1 MTMATTAELTKQIIV
16 GLTNDNPVQ
25 CGLHIDPDITATEA
39 FQLIGT
45 LSLHILTAYYEN
57 AKRQITKDLTP
68 PQVPNKEQEAAL
80 LGIKESMY
88 DAFDSLVSNVLNQFY
103 PTHPKLEIEDEA
115 ILELTNKKI
124 EERYNQ
130 LSSEEKEAYKATYAQ
145 VLNKLRN
152 ANNDNNSNSTDN
164 NTTPSTDNK
173 TDNNN

>member
-1 MTMATTAELTKQIIV
+1 MATTAELTKQIIV
-16 GLTNDNPVQ
+16 GLTNDTPVQ

-68 PQVPNKEQEAAL
+68 PQVPNKCQEAAL

-130 LSSEEKEAYKATYAQ
+130 LSSEEKAAYKATYAQ
-145 VLNKLRN
+145 VLNKLHG
-152 ANNDNNSNSTDN
+152 NDTSSTTDS
-164 NTTPSTDNK
+164 NTTPSTDTETS
-173 TDNNN
+173 TD

>member
-1 MTMATTAELTKQIIV
+1 MATTAELTKQIVV
-16 GLTNDNPVQ
+16 GLTNDTPAQ
-25 CGLHIDPDITATEA
+25 CGLHIDPDITAMEA

-45 LSLHILTAYYEN
+45 LSLHILNAYYEN
-57 AKRQITKDLTP
+57 AKQQITKS
-68 PQVPNKEQEAAL
+68 QVPNKEQEAAL

-130 LSSEEKEAYKATYAQ
+130 LSDEEKAAYKATYTQ
-145 VLNKLRN
+145 VLNKLHG
-152 ANNDNNSNSTDN
+152 NDASSNSTTDSNSTD
-164 NTTPSTDNK
+164 TTPSTDS
-173 TDNNN
+173 NN

>member
-1 MTMATTAELTKQIIV
+1 MATTAELTKQIVV
-16 GLTNDNPVQ
+16 GLTNDTPAQ
-25 CGLHIDPDITATEA
+25 CGLHIDPDITAMEA

-45 LSLHILTAYYEN
+45 LSLHILNAYYEN
-57 AKRQITKDLTP
+57 AKQQITKS
-68 PQVPNKEQEAAL
+68 QVPNKEQEAAL

-130 LSSEEKEAYKATYAQ
+130 LSDEEKAAYKATYTQ
-145 VLNKLRN
+145 VLNKLHG
-152 ANNDNNSNSTDN
+152 NDATST
-164 NTTPSTDNK
+164 TSTNE
-173 TDNNN
+173 TN

>member
-1 MTMATTAELTKQIIV
+1 MITMATTAELTKQIVV
-16 GLTNDNPVQ
+16 GLTNDTPAQ
-25 CGLHIDPDITATEA
+25 CGLHIDPDITAMEA

-45 LSLHILTAYYEN
+45 LSLHILNAYYEN
-57 AKRQITKDLTP
+57 AKQQITK

-130 LSSEEKEAYKATYAQ
+130 LSDEEKAAYKATYTQ
-145 VLNKLRN
+145 VLNKLHG
-152 ANNDNNSNSTDN
+152 NDASSNSTTDN
-164 NTTPSTDNK
+164 STDSNTPPSTDSN
-173 TDNNN
+173 

>member
-1 MTMATTAELTKQIIV
+1 MITMATTAELTKQIVV
-16 GLTNDNPVQ
+16 GLTNDTPAQ
-25 CGLHIDPDITATEA
+25 CGLHIDPDITAMEA

-45 LSLHILTAYYEN
+45 LSLHILNAYYEN
-57 AKRQITKDLTP
+57 AKQQITKS
-68 PQVPNKEQEAAL
+68 QVPNKEQEAAL

-130 LSSEEKEAYKATYAQ
+130 LSDEEKAAYKATYTQ
-145 VLNKLRN
+145 VLNKLHG
-152 ANNDNNSNSTDN
+152 NDASSTTDATSNSTDN
-164 NTTPSTDNK
+164 N
-173 TDNNN
+173 

>member
-1 MTMATTAELTKQIIV
+1 MITMATTAELTKQIVV
-16 GLTNDNPVQ
+16 GLTNDTPAQ
-25 CGLHIDPDITATEA
+25 CGLHIDPDITAMEA

-45 LSLHILTAYYEN
+45 LSLHILNAYYEN
-57 AKRQITKDLTP
+57 AKQQITK

-130 LSSEEKEAYKATYAQ
+130 LSDEEKAAYKATYTQ
-145 VLNKLRN
+145 VLNKLHGN
-152 ANNDNNSNSTDN
+152 DANSISTTDSNTTDTATSTDN
-164 NTTPSTDNK
+164 N
-173 TDNNN
+173 

>member
-1 MTMATTAELTKQIIV
+1 MATTAELTKQIVV
-16 GLTNDNPVQ
+16 GLTNDTPAQ
-25 CGLHIDPDITATEA
+25 CGLHIDPDITAMEA

-45 LSLHILTAYYEN
+45 LSLHILNAYYEN
-57 AKRQITKDLTP
+57 AKQQITK

-124 EERYNQ
+124 EERYDQ
-130 LSSEEKEAYKATYAQ
+130 LSDEEKAAYKATYTQ
-145 VLNKLRN
+145 VLNKLHG
-152 ANNDNNSNSTDN
+152 NDASSTTDSNSTDTATSNSTDN
-164 NTTPSTDNK
+164 N
-173 TDNNN
+173 

>member
-1 MTMATTAELTKQIIV
+1 MITMATTAELTKQIVV
-16 GLTNDNPVQ
+16 GLTNDTPAQ
-25 CGLHIDPDITATEA
+25 CGLHIDPDITAMEA

-45 LSLHILTAYYEN
+45 LSLHILNAYYEN
-57 AKRQITKDLTP
+57 AKQQITKS
-68 PQVPNKEQEAAL
+68 QVPNKEQEAAL

-130 LSSEEKEAYKATYAQ
+130 LSDEEKAAYKATYTQ
-145 VLNKLRN
+145 VLNKLHG
-152 ANNDNNSNSTDN
+152 NDASSNSTTDSNSTD
-164 NTTPSTDNK
+164 TTPSTDS
-173 TDNNN
+173 NN

>member
-1 MTMATTAELTKQIIV
+1 MITMATTAELTKQIVV
-16 GLTNDNPVQ
+16 GLTNDTPAQ
-25 CGLHIDPDITATEA
+25 CGLHIDPDITAMEA

-45 LSLHILTAYYEN
+45 LSLHILNAYYEN
-57 AKRQITKDLTP
+57 AKQQITKS
-68 PQVPNKEQEAAL
+68 QVPNKEQEAAL

-130 LSSEEKEAYKATYAQ
+130 LSDEEKAAYKATYTQ
-145 VLNKLRN
+145 VLNKLHG
-152 ANNDNNSNSTDN
+152 NDASSTSTSTD
-164 NTTPSTDNK
+164 
-173 TDNNN
+173 

>member
-1 MTMATTAELTKQIIV
+1 MITMATTAELTKQIVV
-16 GLTNDNPVQ
+16 GLTNDTPAQ
-25 CGLHIDPDITATEA
+25 CGLHIDPDITAMEA

-45 LSLHILTAYYEN
+45 LSLHILNAYYEN
-57 AKRQITKDLTP
+57 AKQQITKD
-68 PQVPNKEQEAAL
+68 QVPNKEQEAAL

-130 LSSEEKEAYKATYAQ
+130 LSDEEKAAYKATYTQ
-145 VLNKLRN
+145 VLNKLHG
-152 ANNDNNSNSTDN
+152 NDASSTD
-164 NTTPSTDNK
+164 TADATSTSTD
-173 TDNNN
+173 

>member
-1 MTMATTAELTKQIIV
+1 MATTAELTKQIVV
-16 GLTNDNPVQ
+16 GLTNDTPAQ
-25 CGLHIDPDITATEA
+25 CGLHIDPDITAMEA

-45 LSLHILTAYYEN
+45 LSLHILNAYYEN
-57 AKRQITKDLTP
+57 AKQQITKDLTP

-130 LSSEEKEAYKATYAQ
+130 LSDEEKAAYKATYTQ
-145 VLNKLRN
+145 VLNKLHG
-152 ANNDNNSNSTDN
+152 NDASSNSTDSN
-164 NTTPSTDNK
+164 TTDTTPSTDN
-173 TDNNN
+173 NN

>member
-1 MTMATTAELTKQIIV
+1 MITMATTAELTKQIVV
-16 GLTNDNPVQ
+16 GLTNDTPAQ
-25 CGLHIDPDITATEA
+25 CGLHIDPDITAMEA

-45 LSLHILTAYYEN
+45 LSLHILNAYYEN
-57 AKRQITKDLTP
+57 AKQQITKS
-68 PQVPNKEQEAAL
+68 QVPNKEQEAAL

-130 LSSEEKEAYKATYAQ
+130 LSDEEKAAYKATYTQ
-145 VLNKLRN
+145 VLNKLHG
-152 ANNDNNSNSTDN
+152 NDASSNSTTDTAN
-164 NTTPSTDNK
+164 STDSN
-173 TDNNN
+173 

>member
-1 MTMATTAELTKQIIV
+1 MITMATTAELTKQIVV
-16 GLTNDNPVQ
+16 GLTNDTPAQ
-25 CGLHIDPDITATEA
+25 CGLHIDPDITAMEA

-45 LSLHILTAYYEN
+45 LSLHILNAYYEN
-57 AKRQITKDLTP
+57 AKKQITK

-124 EERYNQ
+124 EERYDQ
-130 LSSEEKEAYKATYAQ
+130 LSDEEKAAYKATYTQ
-145 VLNKLRN
+145 VLNKLHG
-152 ANNDNNSNSTDN
+152 NDASSNSTTD
-164 NTTPSTDNK
+164 TATATSTSTD
-173 TDNNN
+173 